1 MGRRTGGKGK
11 ATPAS
16 IVIGLI
22 VLGVAWLLSPKK
34 PAGTTPS
41 SSPSGERAES
51 RRTAE
56 PGSKQRD
63 STASTPAATKSSRE
77 AASTTA
83 PTPRG
88 PAPASITIASWNI
101 EWLGNP
107 SQRSGEG
114 KGVAQDPA
122 DLAEAIKRSEA
133 AVVAL
138 QEVSPTGTP
147 NAGPN
152 DEPRSR
158 ELDAI
163 ATKLG
168 GGWRYLLFPSRSGDQ
183 FTGFLYN
190 SGVVSLVSDRE
201 GDAWRVPVPT
211 RKSSQG
217 SGLWVRPPTAM
228 KFSAGTGK
236 TDLVLIVVHMKADYD
251 GDFAKHRDEEAKALA
266 ALLPDVR
273 RVFKDEDVVIL
284 GDTNMTDDHEAAET
298 TYERAGLKDL
308 NTANAGTHWRG
319 GGTDKIFVPATQPE
333 FADSAFRVINHDRV
347 LSRTMSPATYKRR
360 FSDHYMV
367 TTTVR
372 VQDDDD

>member
-1 MGRRTGGKGK
+1 MSKRSGGRNK

-16 IVIGLI
+16 IIIGLI

-34 PAGTTPS
+34 PAGTTPTS
-41 SSPSGERAES
+41 ALPQERAEAG
-51 RRTAE
+51 RTPATSGE
-56 PGSKQRD
+56 TPRNEAVPPPSASPRPSAP
-63 STASTPAATKSSRE
+63 STAASSRGNAPAA
-77 AASTTA
+77 
-83 PTPRG
+83 
-88 PAPASITIASWNI
+88 ITIASWNI

-122 DLAEAIKRSEA
+122 DLADAITRSDA
-133 AVVAL
+133 AIVAL
-138 QEVSPTGTP
+138 QEVSPTATP
-147 NAGPN
+147 NAGPR
-152 DEPRSR
+152 DEPRSN
-158 ELDAI
+158 ELGAV
-163 ATKLG
+163 AAKLG
-168 GGWRYLLFPSRSGDQ
+168 SGWRYILFPSRSGDQ

-217 SGLWVRPPTAM
+217 SGLWVRPPTAV
-228 KFSAGTGK
+228 KFSAGAGK
-236 TDLVLIVVHMKADYD
+236 TDFVLIVVHMKADFD
-251 GDFAKHRDEEAKALA
+251 GDFAKHRDEEARALA
-266 ALLPDVR
+266 GLLPDVR

-284 GDTNMTDDHEAAET
+284 GDTNMTDDHEAAEK
-298 TYERAGLKDL
+298 TYESAGLKDL

-319 GGTDKIFVPATQPE
+319 GGTDKIFVPQAQPE
-333 FADSAFRVINHDRV
+333 FAASSFRVINHDRV
-347 LSRTMSPATYKRR
+347 LGRSMSPAAYKRR

>member
-1 MGRRTGGKGK
+1 MSKRSGGRNK

-16 IVIGLI
+16 ILIGLI
-22 VLGVAWLLSPKK
+22 VLGAAWLLSPKK
-34 PAGTTPS
+34 PAGTTPT
-41 SSPSGERAES
+41 SSPPQERAEARRAPATSGDMQRNESATSPSANS
-51 RRTAE
+51 R
-56 PGSKQRD
+56 
-63 STASTPAATKSSRE
+63 ASTPSAAP
-77 AASTTA
+77 A
-83 PTPRG
+83 PRG

-122 DLAEAIKRSEA
+122 ELAEAIKRSEA

-138 QEVSPTGTP
+138 QEISPTGTP
-147 NAGPN
+147 NARPS
-152 DEPRSR
+152 DEPRSN

-163 ATKLG
+163 TAKLG
-168 GGWRYLLFPSRSGDQ
+168 GEWRYLLFPSRSGDQ

-190 SGVVSLVSDRE
+190 SGIVSLVADRE

-217 SGLWVRPPTAM
+217 SGLWVRPPTAV
-228 KFSAGTGK
+228 KFSSGAGK
-236 TDLVLIVVHMKADYD
+236 TDFVLIVVHMKADYD

-284 GDTNMTDDHEAAET
+284 GDTNMTDDNEAAEK

-308 NTANAGTHWRG
+308 NTANTGTHWRG
-319 GGTDKIFVPATQPE
+319 GGTDKIFVPAVQPE
-333 FADSAFRVINHDRV
+333 FADSAFRVLNHDRV
-347 LSRTMSPATYKRR
+347 LSRTMSPAAYKRR

-367 TTTVR
+367 TTTVQL
-372 VQDDDD
+372 QDDDD

>member
-1 MGRRTGGKGK
+1 M
-11 ATPAS
+11 
-16 IVIGLI
+16 
-22 VLGVAWLLSPKK
+22 
-34 PAGTTPS
+34 
-41 SSPSGERAES
+41 
-51 RRTAE
+51 
-56 PGSKQRD
+56 
-63 STASTPAATKSSRE
+63 
-77 AASTTA
+77 
-83 PTPRG
+83 
-88 PAPASITIASWNI
+88 TIASWNI

-107 SQRSGEG
+107 SKRSGEG

-122 DLAEAIKRSEA
+122 ELAEAIKRSEA

-138 QEVSPTGTP
+138 QEISPTGTP

-158 ELDAI
+158 ELDTVAS
-163 ATKLG
+163 KLG

-190 SGVVSLVSDRE
+190 AGVVSLVSDRE

-211 RKSSQG
+211 RRSSQG
-217 SGLWVRPPTAM
+217 SGLWVRPPTAV
-228 KFSAGTGK
+228 KFNAGAGK
-236 TDLVLIVVHMKADYD
+236 TDFVLIVVHMKADFD

-319 GGTDKIFVPATQPE
+319 GGTDKIFVPAAQPE
-333 FADSAFRVINHDRV
+333 FADSAFRVLNHDRV
-347 LSRTMSPATYKRR
+347 LSRTMSPAAFKRR

-372 VQDDDD
+372 VQSDDD